1 MIMYVIQLCLTIIIK
16 CDLKCHAI
24 IPKQCARMQK
34 NATLRSCTVYL
45 HFYPTIHELICKYIP
60 GEMLSKLKSPAMIA
74 NDSSSFGFNVFFR
87 KSLKNFCE
95 SSIDGPVNIIYKI

>member
-1 MIMYVIQLCLTIIIK
+1 MNLGSVYFDEMQN
-16 CDLKCHAI
+16 LK
-24 IPKQCARMQK
+24 
-34 NATLRSCTVYL
+34 
-45 HFYPTIHELICKYIP
+45 CKYIP